1 MKSRFIVATLLLAT
15 LATATL
21 ATATLAH
28 ATEIIDR
35 RTELPGTFPVIAA
48 ETLRGR
54 SVRLP
59 EQLKGERNL
68 LIVAYEREQQADIDT
83 WLAVLDTLAPQLPD
97 FAYYELPTIGTNYKW
112 MRAVIDGGMKQGIPD
127 RAQRDRTITLYWMWT
142 GSAGRSGRR
151 TTRASRRCSSISRGT
166 SRRDGTGGMRRRS
179 GMSCGRR
186 WRRLRQRNPD
196 RKPLAPAQV
205 SHIRAPAF
213 IHQCN
218 A

>member
-1 MKSRFIVATLLLAT
+1 MKSRFIVAALLLAT

-21 ATATLAH
+21 VNATLAH

-35 RTELPGTFPVIAA
+35 RTEQPGTFPVIAA

-127 RAQRDRTITLYWMWT
+127 RAQRDRTITLYLDVDWFRGQLGTADNDGIAALLVDRQGNIAARWY
-142 GSAGRSGRR
+142 GRYAAAYGDEL
-151 TTRASRRCSSISRGT
+151 RAAV
-166 SRRDGTGGMRRRS
+166 
-179 GMSCGRR
+179 
-186 WRRLRQRNPD
+186 
-196 RKPLAPAQV
+196 APA
-205 SHIRAPAF
+205 PAT
-213 IHQCN
+213 QP
-218 A
+218 